1 MSHVGRIQHG
11 MVGGGIFSTLGVV
24 VGIAGGMV
32 SMIAYGLILYAKNFA
47 PLGVVSALRETS
59 VIFATLI
66 GFVILKEGNWKRR
79 LGAAVLM
86 VIGITVIALNA

>member
-1 MSHVGRIQHG
+1 MSAYG
-11 MVGGGIFSTLGVV
+11 MV
-24 VGIAGGMV
+24 
-32 SMIAYGLILYAKNFA
+32 LYAKNFA

-66 GFVILKEGNWKRR
+66 GFLFLKEGNLKRR

-86 VIGITVIALNA
+86 VFSISLIASNA